1 MKKILVLGSINID
14 QVIGVK
20 NLPQI
25 GETIHANSLNF
36 HSGGKGANQ
45 AVAIAKMDCD
55 VKLLSM
61 IGDDEYGSF
70 CLESCKNYNVNVQNV
85 ILAKNQKTGLASI
98 YVQNDGINSI
108 VILAGANN
116 LITKEIIEEN
126 RDLIKECDILVT
138 QLETNIEGVF
148 YAIELA
154 KKYNKIT
161 ILNPAPA
168 IELSDKQLMNVD
180 YIIPNETELSSIS
193 GVEIN
198 SVEDIEKAFY
208 LVLKKSPN
216 TKIITTFG
224 SKGVFY
230 FDSLKNEFK
239 NFPALKTNVVDTT
252 AAGDSFIGG
261 FVSQLALNKNVE
273 EAINFGLKVAAI
285 TVSRKGAQ
293 DSIPSYKEV
302 IENEKK

>member
-14 QVIGVK
+14 QVIRVK

-25 GETIHANSLNF
+25 GETIHAKSLDF

-61 IGDDEYGSF
+61 VGDDEYGHF
-70 CLESCKNYNVNVQNV
+70 CLESCKKYNVDINSVA
-85 ILAKNQKTGLASI
+85 LAKKEKTGLASI
-98 YVQNDGINSI
+98 YVQDDGSNSI
-108 VILAGANN
+108 VLLAGANN
-116 LITKEIIEEN
+116 LLTKEVIEQN
-126 RDLIKECDILVT
+126 KDLIKECDILVS
-138 QLETNIEGVF
+138 QLETNIDGVL
-148 YAIELA
+148 YAMELA
-154 KKYNKIT
+154 KKYNKVT

-168 IELSDKQLMNVD
+168 LLLDESQLKNID
-180 YIIPNETELSSIS
+180 FIIPNETELATIS
-193 GVEIN
+193 DLKIDN
-198 SVEDIEKAFY
+198 TKDIEQAF
-208 LVLKKSPN
+208 LKILKIAPHI
-216 TKIITTFG
+216 KIIATFG
-224 SKGVFY
+224 SKGIFY
-230 FDSLKNEFK
+230 FNSDKKELE

-261 FVSQLALNKNVE
+261 FISQIVLDKKIH

-293 DSIPSYKEV
+293 DSIPTYKEV
-302 IENEKK
+302 I

>member
-14 QVIGVK
+14 QVISVK
-20 NLPQI
+20 TLPQV
-25 GETIHANSLNF
+25 GETIHAKSLDFN
-36 HSGGKGANQ
+36 SGGKGANQ

-55 VKLLSM
+55 VKLLSI

-70 CLESCKNYNVNVQNV
+70 CLNNCQNYNVDINNV
-85 ILAKNQKTGLASI
+85 ILVKKAKTGLASI
-98 YVQNDGINSI
+98 YVQDDGINSI

-116 LITKEIIEEN
+116 LLTKELIDQN
-126 RDLIKECDILVT
+126 RALIKECDILIT
-138 QLETNIEGVF
+138 QLETNINGVF
-148 YAIELA
+148 YALELA

-161 ILNPAPA
+161 VLNPAPA
-168 IELSDKQLMNVD
+168 ILLDEKQLQNID
-180 YIIPNETELSSIS
+180 YIIPNETELSTIS
-193 GVEIN
+193 DIKIN
-198 SVEDIEKAFY
+198 DIQDIEQAF
-208 LVLKKSPN
+208 LKIFKVSPN
-216 TKIITTFG
+216 IKIIATFG

-230 FDSLKNEFK
+230 FDSNKKELK

-261 FVSQLALNKNVE
+261 FISQLALNKNIE
-273 EAINFGLKVAAI
+273 EAINFGLKVASI

-302 IENEKK
+302 I